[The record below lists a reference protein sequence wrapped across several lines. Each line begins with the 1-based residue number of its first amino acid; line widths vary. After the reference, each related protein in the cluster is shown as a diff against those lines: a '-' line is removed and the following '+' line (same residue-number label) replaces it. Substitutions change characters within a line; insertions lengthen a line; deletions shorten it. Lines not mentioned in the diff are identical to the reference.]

1 MSECCV
7 DEKYAL
13 TAILQSVSMQET
25 ALAQILNAE
34 AEKLKK
40 AVCMANCIDD
50 LFQINESVQRTI
62 CSVSELEQSLREKAI
77 YAIEALND
85 LRCKKH
91 C

>member
-7 DEKYAL
+7 DEKCAL

>member
-7 DEKYAL
+7 DEKCAL

-25 ALAQILNAE
+25 ALAQILNGE

-62 CSVSELEQSLREKAI
+62 CTIGELEQSLREKAI

-85 LRCKKH
+85 LRCKHH

>member
-7 DEKYAL
+7 DEKCAL
-13 TAILQSVSMQET
+13 TAVLQSVAMQEA
-25 ALAQILNAE
+25 ALAQVLTGE

-40 AVCMANCIDD
+40 AVCMSNCIND
-50 LFQINESVQRTI
+50 LFEVNESVQKTI
-62 CSVSELEQSLREKAI
+62 CTIAELEQSLREKAI